1 MNGIFIKDTVLFA
14 QHYTGAKENIY
25 YIWKEDKT
33 SEPHATIRNKM
44 INDIVF
50 KVLKYFSLD
59 HKKTARQL
67 TGSLMLDKIT
77 WAEFRAIYIKV
88 TGNQSVSE
96 TKVTQEVDECLIMNN
111 LTPCLAKDLQVN
123 NARKSKF
130 DVWDICSKVLDEFTA
145 VNNRRHCP
153 GSEETSEVV
162 GNMAVVISAPS
173 LYQKCKTEAL
183 KSLSEEEI
191 PSLSWFK
198 FQFCP

>member
-1 MNGIFIKDTVLFA
+1 
-14 QHYTGAKENIY
+14 
-25 YIWKEDKT
+25 
-33 SEPHATIRNKM
+33 M

-50 KVLKYFSLD
+50 KLLKYFSLG

-67 TGSLMLDKIT
+67 TGSLMLNKIS
-77 WAEFRAIYIKV
+77 WAEFQSIYIEL

-96 TKVTQEVDECLIMNN
+96 TKVTQEVDEFMCLIMNN
-111 LTPCLAKDLQVN
+111 LTPSLAKDLRVN

-130 DVWDICSKVLDEFTA
+130 DVWDICSKVLEEFTA

-153 GSEETSEVV
+153 GSEETGEVV
-162 GNMAVVISAPS
+162 GNMAVAISAPS

-183 KSLSEEEI
+183 KSLREEEI